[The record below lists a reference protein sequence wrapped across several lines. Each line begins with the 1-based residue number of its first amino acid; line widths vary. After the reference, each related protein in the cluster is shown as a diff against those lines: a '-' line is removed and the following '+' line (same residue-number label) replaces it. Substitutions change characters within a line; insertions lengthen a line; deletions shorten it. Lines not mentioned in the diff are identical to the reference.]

1 MKQFAFVASHDMK
14 EPLRK
19 VIFNNNLL
27 NDRIYD
33 RLDDKE
39 KTALQRSTDGARR
52 MQTLID
58 DILSYSQTAFGD
70 HTKEEVDM
78 NVILENV
85 ISNLNE
91 VIEETGDNHWIT
103 DDARDIWHPA
113 PAQPAF

>member
-39 KTALQRSTDGARR
+39 KTALQTIHRWRKA
-52 MQTLID
+52 
-58 DILSYSQTAFGD
+58 YA
-70 HTKEEVDM
+70 K
-78 NVILENV
+78 
-85 ISNLNE
+85 
-91 VIEETGDNHWIT
+91 
-103 DDARDIWHPA
+103 P
-113 PAQPAF
+113 

>member
-1 MKQFAFVASHDMK
+1 MK